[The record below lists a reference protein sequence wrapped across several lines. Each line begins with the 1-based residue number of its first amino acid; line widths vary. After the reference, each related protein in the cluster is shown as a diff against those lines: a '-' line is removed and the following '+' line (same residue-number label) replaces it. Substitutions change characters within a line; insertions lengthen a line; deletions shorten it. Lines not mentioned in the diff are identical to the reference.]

1 MLSDG
6 AIAGFPLQDLR
17 VTVYDGKYHSVDSK
31 EVAFVSAGKKA
42 FLEAVQSAGPTV
54 LEPVVKVEITAPSES
69 MGDITGDLAT
79 KRGRIN
85 GNDSLPGG
93 RVTVSAFVPLAELTD
108 YQTRLKALT
117 GGEGSFTIDFSHY
130 DPVPPRMLQ
139 DLKEAWKPRE
149 TED

>member
-1 MLSDG
+1 
-6 AIAGFPLQDLR
+6 
-17 VTVYDGKYHSVDSK
+17 VDSK

-42 FLEAVQSAGPTV
+42 FLEAVRNAGPTV
-54 LEPVVKVEITAPSES
+54 LEPIVKVEITAPAQS

-93 RVTVSAFVPLAELTD
+93 RVTISAYVPLAELTD

-117 GGEGSFTIDFSHY
+117 GGEGSYTIDLSHY
-130 DPVPPRMLQ
+130 DPVPPRTLQ
-139 DLKEAWKPRE
+139 ELQSAWKPQAA
-149 TED
+149 ED

>member
-1 MLSDG
+1 M
-6 AIAGFPLQDLR
+6 Q
-17 VTVYDGKYHSVDSK
+17 
-31 EVAFVSAGKKA
+31 
-42 FLEAVQSAGPTV
+42 AVQSAGPTV
-54 LEPVVKVEITAPSES
+54 LEPIVKVEITAPAQS

-117 GGEGSFTIDFSHY
+117 GGEGSYTLDLSHY
-130 DPVPPRMLQ
+130 DPVPPRTLQ
-139 DLKEAWKPRE
+139 ELKEAWKPQVS
-149 TED
+149 ED